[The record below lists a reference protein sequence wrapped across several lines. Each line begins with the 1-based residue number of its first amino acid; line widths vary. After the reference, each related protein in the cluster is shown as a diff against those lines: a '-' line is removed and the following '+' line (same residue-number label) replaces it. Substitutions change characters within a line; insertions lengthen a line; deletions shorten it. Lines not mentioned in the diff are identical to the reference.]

1 MKYFKLAILATVLL
15 ATFQAQASIEQVP
28 GVISAPVVLYDD
40 GSNTLADGQYS
51 VIVAFK
57 DSLSSVLF
65 TEEHL
70 VDVRNGVALISLG
83 NGYVVG
89 SGQSTSSGGLDV
101 SVFDV
106 ATDISVEILVEGQS
120 NPQELTILG
129 SQPYAFISQKAIT
142 VVDDAITSSQIRNGS
157 IKEEDLDESLVQ
169 ALQGNSAVLV
179 SDGEGGYTAV
189 DVSASQVAVSSDIGL
204 NNASGTTLDVVLQD
218 LDNAIDTLRGTDLDQ
233 SMDSVNSSL
242 SSHSSAASGVHGVTG
257 NVVGTSDTQTLTNKT
272 IDSTNSIS
280 GDAVK
285 SGSITDARV
294 PGIATHA
301 GTTSGTH
308 GVTGSIVGTTDT
320 QTLQHKT
327 LDSTNSVSA
336 DAVNSGTLSDSRIPS
351 TITRDSELTFSNL
364 SGSLLSSQLPSTV
377 GQDITF
383 DDASCEGGACTV
395 DGVDISVLQD
405 EVTTLSDESDDA
417 VDDSRIS
424 AYLKPFAF
432 GAFEG
437 EGGCSSMELV
447 SGYNVD
453 HGTTGTSTTSIF
465 FDNPVEQDSDLIII
479 VNEYSDPTSQDELDH
494 ECIRSRGYQ
503 RVEEGNTWMYIA
515 NCSQSADCNNID
527 NKKFSFVIFQIPR

>member
-1 MKYFKLAILATVLL
+1 MKYLKLAILTIVLL
-15 ATFQAQASIEQVP
+15 ITFQAQASIEQVP

-40 GSNTLADGQYS
+40 GSNALADGQYS

-57 DSLSSVLF
+57 DSLDSVLF

-83 NGYVVG
+83 NGFVVG
-89 SGQSTSSGGLDV
+89 SGQTTSSGGLDV

-233 SMDSVNSSL
+233 SLESVNSSL

-272 IDSTNSIS
+272 IDSTNSIT

-285 SGSITDARV
+285 SGSIADARV

-301 GTTSGTH
+301 GTTSGIH
-308 GVTGSIVGTTDT
+308 GVTGNVVGSTDT
-320 QTLQHKT
+320 QTLQNKT
-327 LDSTNSVSA
+327 LDNTNSITA
-336 DAVNSGTLSDSRIPS
+336 DAINSGTLSDSIIPS
-351 TITRDSELTFSNL
+351 SITRDSELSFTNI
-364 SGSLLSSQLPSTV
+364 SGSVSDDQLP
-377 GQDITF
+377 
-383 DDASCEGGACTV
+383 GA
-395 DGVDISVLQD
+395 I
-405 EVTTLSDESDDA
+405 
-417 VDDSRIS
+417 DDSRIS
-424 AYLKPFAF
+424 GYLKPFAF

-447 SGYNVD
+447 AGYNVD

-479 VNEYSDPTSQDELDH
+479 VNEYSDPTSQNDLDH
-494 ECIRSRGYQ
+494 ECIMSRGYQ

-527 NKKFSFVIFQIPR
+527 NKKFSFVIYQIPR